1 MSTTTTKYNLIKPE
15 LTDAADIT
23 AMNPNWDKIDS
34 KLEIANKFN
43 AINIPENSDL
53 NNYTSPGIYKCALN
67 ATATTLTN
75 CPDVVAFSLV
85 VLEHTNSGISQF
97 ISTYATNAPKVYLR
111 NKYNNTWGS
120 WVRIYNSND
129 ITASPTELNYLN
141 GLDSNVQDQLD
152 ALVTALNN
160 KQNTITGSA
169 SSVTDQNLTASRALI
184 TNSNGKITVST
195 TTQTELG
202 YLSGTTSKVQ
212 TQLNNRLPLSGGELT
227 GSIDVVSD
235 DFRAIGK
242 RRTVN
247 NIQYL
252 ANYGCGILGGKGVAA
267 IELQQGGNVYGRVE
281 IGELGLSFVDSAG
294 KRTYLH
300 KTSVY
305 EATLE

>member
-85 VLEHTNSGISQF
+85 VLENTNSGISQF